1 MINNKSILFAFVL
14 LIASSLFWSG
24 NFFTGKIASLYD
36 LTPFKLSFLRW
47 SLAFLLLLPF
57 TYKRIILDLNKYK
70 KNLPYLIITSIL
82 GVTIFNSFTYLSL
95 QTSMVINS
103 SIMASITPLL
113 IILFSWLIFK
123 TQTYFMQFF
132 GIVLSIIGV
141 LLIISKANLNNLI
154 NLDFTIG
161 DLWML
166 AAVFSWGLYS
176 VLLKKIDSTLS
187 QLATLEVMIFIGLI
201 FIFPFYFF
209 ESLNNSFLPKDSN
222 EILDIALLT
231 NSYFPK
237 KNITEGEFVDFK
249 LKYLIKNNDKN
260 LIKLY
265 LIKNEKNIYNSK
277 LIKFYINDY
286 AEKADLE
293 NACKIFDHIKYFG
306 DDYINKF
313 QIYCLIDQKKRE
325 EAQLLLI

>member
-1 MINNKSILFAFVL
+1 MINTKSIYLAFIL

-47 SLAFLLLLPF
+47 AMAFLLLLPF
-57 TYKRIILDLNKYK
+57 TYVKIVEDLEIYK
-70 KNLPYLIITSIL
+70 KNLPFLLIISIL

-132 GIVLSIIGV
+132 GIILSIIGV
-141 LLIISKANLNNLI
+141 LLIISKANLTNLI
-154 NLDFTIG
+154 NLNFTTG

-176 VLLKKIDSTLS
+176 VLLKKINSSLS
-187 QLATLEVMIFIGLI
+187 QLATLEVMIFFGLI
-201 FIFPFYFF
+201 FLFPFYVY
-209 ESLNNSFLPKDSN
+209 ESLNNSFLPKDIK
-222 EILDIALLT
+222 EILMISYVAIFASITSFFAWNKGVSIVGVNKASLFLHLIPVFSSIWAILFLGEKFSLFHLLGTIFIILGIVLSNMNRKAL
-231 NSYFPK
+231 
-237 KNITEGEFVDFK
+237 
-249 LKYLIKNNDKN
+249 
-260 LIKLY
+260 
-265 LIKNEKNIYNSK
+265 
-277 LIKFYINDY
+277 
-286 AEKADLE
+286 
-293 NACKIFDHIKYFG
+293 
-306 DDYINKF
+306 
-313 QIYCLIDQKKRE
+313 
-325 EAQLLLI
+325 

>member
-24 NFFTGKIASLYD
+24 NFFTGKIASSYD

-57 TYKRIILDLNKYK
+57 TFRKITLDFNIYK

-132 GIVLSIIGV
+132 GIILSIIGV

-222 EILDIALLT
+222 ELLMITYVAIFASITSFFAWNKGVSIVGANKASLFLHLIPVFSSMWAILFLDEIFSFFHLLGT
-231 NSYFPK
+231 VFIIFGIILSNVNRK
-237 KNITEGEFVDFK
+237 K
-249 LKYLIKNNDKN
+249 L
-260 LIKLY
+260 
-265 LIKNEKNIYNSK
+265 
-277 LIKFYINDY
+277 
-286 AEKADLE
+286 
-293 NACKIFDHIKYFG
+293 
-306 DDYINKF
+306 
-313 QIYCLIDQKKRE
+313 
-325 EAQLLLI
+325 

>member
-57 TYKRIILDLNKYK
+57 TYKKIIIDFNIYK
-70 KNLPYLIITSIL
+70 KNLPYLIVTSIL

-132 GIVLSIIGV
+132 GIILSIIGV

-176 VLLKKIDSTLS
+176 VLLKKIDSNLS
-187 QLATLEVMIFIGLI
+187 QLATLEVMIFIGLF

-209 ESLNNSFLPKDSN
+209 ESLNNSFLPKDFN
-222 EILDIALLT
+222 EILMITYVAIFASITSFFAWNKGVSIVGANKASLFLHLIPVFSSMWAILFLGEIFSFFHLLGT
-231 NSYFPK
+231 VFIILGIVLSNVNRK
-237 KNITEGEFVDFK
+237 VI
-249 LKYLIKNNDKN
+249 
-260 LIKLY
+260 
-265 LIKNEKNIYNSK
+265 
-277 LIKFYINDY
+277 
-286 AEKADLE
+286 
-293 NACKIFDHIKYFG
+293 
-306 DDYINKF
+306 
-313 QIYCLIDQKKRE
+313 
-325 EAQLLLI
+325 

>member
-132 GIVLSIIGV
+132 GIILSIIGV

-222 EILDIALLT
+222 EILMIAYVAIFASIISFFAWNKGVSIVGANKASLFLHLIPVFSSMWAILFLGEIFSFFHLLGT
-231 NSYFPK
+231 VF
-237 KNITEGEFVDFK
+237 I
-249 LKYLIKNNDKN
+249 
-260 LIKLY
+260 
-265 LIKNEKNIYNSK
+265 
-277 LIKFYINDY
+277 
-286 AEKADLE
+286 
-293 NACKIFDHIKYFG
+293 IFGIVLSNVNRKV
-306 DDYINKF
+306 I
-313 QIYCLIDQKKRE
+313 
-325 EAQLLLI
+325 

>member
-24 NFFTGKIASLYD
+24 NFFTGKIAFLYD

-57 TYKRIILDLNKYK
+57 TFRKIILDFKKYK

-132 GIVLSIIGV
+132 GIILSIIGV

-222 EILDIALLT
+222 EILMITYVAIFASITSFFAWNKGVSIVGANKASLFLHLIPVFSSMWAILFLGEIFSFFHLLGT
-231 NSYFPK
+231 VF
-237 KNITEGEFVDFK
+237 I
-249 LKYLIKNNDKN
+249 
-260 LIKLY
+260 
-265 LIKNEKNIYNSK
+265 
-277 LIKFYINDY
+277 
-286 AEKADLE
+286 
-293 NACKIFDHIKYFG
+293 IFGIVLSNVNRKV
-306 DDYINKF
+306 I
-313 QIYCLIDQKKRE
+313 
-325 EAQLLLI
+325 